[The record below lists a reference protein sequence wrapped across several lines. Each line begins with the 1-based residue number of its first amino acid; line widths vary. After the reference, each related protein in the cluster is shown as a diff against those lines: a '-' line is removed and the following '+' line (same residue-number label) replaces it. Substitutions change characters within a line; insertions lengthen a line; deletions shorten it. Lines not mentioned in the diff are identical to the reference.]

1 MAKKPKPPKPPY
13 RVVLWS
19 GGKDSTA
26 TLILAHEKGEPIDL
40 VLMSLMWFDKKRGIP
55 AENKKH
61 LAWVMNYAKPL
72 IESWG
77 YKVKFVSSDKD
88 YIYWFYKIRQS
99 SEMHPETIGKY
110 YGFVLGG
117 SCKMQGEKAL
127 PAQRYLRQLRKEYDV
142 TEYCGICIDEPDRL
156 AKLHARKGQR
166 SLLEEERL
174 TQWDTKRLC
183 KRYGLLSPD
192 YNGNRNRAGN
202 CWFCPNQKIPELA
215 ELKTESPELYR
226 ELEILAQEK
235 NTVARGFKYGV
246 PFEEIDR
253 QVKEYL
259 ANPPPPPAV
268 QLSLFDDMEDFT

>member
-117 SCKMQGEKAL
+117 
-127 PAQRYLRQLRKEYDV
+127 V
-142 TEYCGICIDEPDRL
+142 
-156 AKLHARKGQR
+156 
-166 SLLEEERL
+166 
-174 TQWDTKRLC
+174 
-183 KRYGLLSPD
+183 
-192 YNGNRNRAGN
+192 
-202 CWFCPNQKIPELA
+202 
-215 ELKTESPELYR
+215 
-226 ELEILAQEK
+226 
-235 NTVARGFKYGV
+235 V
-246 PFEEIDR
+246 
-253 QVKEYL
+253 
-259 ANPPPPPAV
+259 
-268 QLSLFDDMEDFT
+268 